1 MSRWEMNWL
10 RTRDK
15 GWQEAILIVRHTESV
30 TPLPIEYT
38 FGV

>member
-1 MSRWEMNWL
+1 MASN
-10 RTRDK
+10 K

-30 TPLPIEYT
+30 TPLPIECT